1 MECFSKPLSCNDFRG
16 IAISPIISKVF
27 EYCILERYN
36 NYLSTTD
43 NQFGFKKGVG
53 CSFAIRT
60 VRNIVDSYVKGGSTA
75 NLCAID
81 LSKAFDKV
89 NHHALFLKLMKR
101 HIPNELL
108 NILDVWLCACYSCV
122 KWLNM
127 WSDMFRVDFGVRQ
140 GSVLSPFLFAVYL
153 DDLAK
158 SCYAERNIF
167 IILYA
172 DDIMLLA
179 PSVCELDALLKV
191 CERELTLLD
200 MAINFKKS
208 CCIRIGPRMNTPCS
222 NICSSSG
229 ISIPWV
235 SEFRYLGIYILRSRT
250 FKCSLSIH
258 RRTFYCSANAIFGKV
273 GRIASEEVVL
283 QLINK
288 KCIPSL
294 LYGLEACPLVKSELS
309 SLDFVVNRFFMKMF
323 GTNNINLVRDMQFLF
338 GFSLP
343 SELWSKRV
351 KSFDVK
357 YATCGGRFVS
367 YGL

>member
-1 MECFSKPLSCNDFRG
+1 
-16 IAISPIISKVF
+16 
-27 EYCILERYN
+27 
-36 NYLSTTD
+36 
-43 NQFGFKKGVG
+43 
-53 CSFAIRT
+53 
-60 VRNIVDSYVKGGSTA
+60 
-75 NLCAID
+75 
-81 LSKAFDKV
+81 
-89 NHHALFLKLMKR
+89 
-101 HIPNELL
+101 
-108 NILDVWLCACYSCV
+108 
-122 KWLNM
+122 
-127 WSDMFRVDFGVRQ
+127 
-140 GSVLSPFLFAVYL
+140 
-153 DDLAK
+153 
-158 SCYAERNIF
+158 
-167 IILYA
+167 
-172 DDIMLLA
+172 
-179 PSVCELDALLKV
+179 
-191 CERELTLLD
+191 
-200 MAINFKKS
+200 
-208 CCIRIGPRMNTPCS
+208 MNTPCS

-258 RRTFYCSANAIFGKV
+258 RRTYYCSANVIFGKV
-273 GRIASEEVVL
+273 GRIASEKVVL

-323 GTNNINLVRDMQFLF
+323 GTNNINLVRDMRFLF

-367 YGL
+367 YRL